1 MVGLI
6 GLIFGGVA
14 AFGLGWG
21 TGRYFLSARSASAK
35 ARDEAEMI
43 ATSPFDLLRARPEMI
58 FRLRKLFGNKGANFD
73 CLTGRKTSLFSN
85 FFGDL
90 DYNNSWL

>member
-43 ATSPFDLLRARPEMI
+43 ATSPLDLLRAICE
-58 FRLRKLFGNKGANFD
+58 
-73 CLTGRKTSLFSN
+73 
-85 FFGDL
+85 
-90 DYNNSWL
+90 W

>member
-1 MVGLI
+1 MEVI
-6 GLIFGGVA
+6 
-14 AFGLGWG
+14 
-21 TGRYFLSARSASAK
+21 ARNG
-35 ARDEAEMI
+35 EAVH
-43 ATSPFDLLRARPEMI
+43 LRAGHLDALRILGGIDVAGDSQAGLSVCPEMI

>member
-1 MVGLI
+1 
-6 GLIFGGVA
+6 
-14 AFGLGWG
+14 
-21 TGRYFLSARSASAK
+21 
-35 ARDEAEMI
+35 
-43 ATSPFDLLRARPEMI
+43 MI